1 MKTLKEA
8 LGEERWVKIQ
18 RSSLKEQIRNVPVSE
33 VTIGEISAMAELF
46 FVPVTLL
53 TQSLYVHM
61 TGYIESKNSQ
71 AKDIVDLFVETAKEI
86 LEEKVFENFKI
97 VESSNEV
104 LKIPK
109 RD

>member
-1 MKTLKEA
+1 
-8 LGEERWVKIQ
+8 
-18 RSSLKEQIRNVPVSE
+18 
-33 VTIGEISAMAELF
+33 
-46 FVPVTLL
+46 
-53 TQSLYVHM
+53 M